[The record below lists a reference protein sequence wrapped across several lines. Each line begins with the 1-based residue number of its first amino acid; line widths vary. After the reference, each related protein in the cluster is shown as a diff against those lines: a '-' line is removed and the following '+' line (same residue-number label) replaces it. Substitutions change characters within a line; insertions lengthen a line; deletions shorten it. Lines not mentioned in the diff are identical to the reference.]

1 MKGQA
6 SDISHICEFSWYHWV
21 MLCDSPVQYP
31 ADNIVLG
38 RYLGPAQDVGPA
50 MNSKI
55 LKSNREVSLQYT
67 LPAITLKERENP
79 THIELSRKF
88 TESCNT
94 VLGPNATPGDF
105 TPDKLTPEWE
115 LSEDDDVQEGTAHAP
130 PEEL

>member
-1 MKGQA
+1 MTA
-6 SDISHICEFSWYHWV
+6 
-21 MLCDSPVQYP
+21 
-31 ADNIVLG
+31 
-38 RYLGPAQDVGPA
+38 
-50 MNSKI
+50 KI
-55 LKSNREVSLQYT
+55 LKLNGGVIPRYNLHAHT
-67 LPAITLKERENP
+67 LEERENP

-115 LSEDDDVQEGTAHAP
+115 LSEDDDGQEGTAHAP